1 MNYCTYTDHV
11 YILAQGV
18 YTTGNVYMYLLDIL
32 CFIGNNTHFPAAKLG
47 ELQSAVQSFERSLE
61 LAKLLEDEPSQ
72 VAVKKALEEI
82 NSQIVQEL
90 SPEEDKGESE
100 ETPDS

>member
-1 MNYCTYTDHV
+1 M
-11 YILAQGV
+11 
-18 YTTGNVYMYLLDIL
+18 
-32 CFIGNNTHFPAAKLG
+32 
-47 ELQSAVQSFERSLE
+47 QSFERSLE

-100 ETPDS
+100 EPPDS